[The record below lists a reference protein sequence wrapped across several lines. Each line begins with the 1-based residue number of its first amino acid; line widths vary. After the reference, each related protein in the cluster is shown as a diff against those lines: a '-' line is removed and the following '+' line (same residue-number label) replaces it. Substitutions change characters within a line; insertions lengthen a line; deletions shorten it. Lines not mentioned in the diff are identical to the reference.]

1 MIRRRKRFGFTLLEV
16 LISTILIGLA
26 ISALLAANGSST
38 RINGAGVN
46 MTTAEFLLEQIRELT
61 AVLPAID
68 PVTGTDTFGPEAGE
82 TLADYD
88 DVDDFNSV
96 GPIPAIDAARVSLTD
111 FSSFSQQIS
120 VSKVNDNNF
129 SLAVD
134 DDDPNSHFIRVT
146 VSVRQNGIEVCNASW
161 IRAQY

>member
-1 MIRRRKRFGFTLLEV
+1 MIRARKRFGFTLIEV
-16 LISTILIGLA
+16 LISTLLIGLA

-38 RINGAGVN
+38 RINGAGVD

-68 PVTGTDTFGPEAGE
+68 PETDTDTFGPEAGE

-96 GPIPAIDAARVSLTD
+96 TPLCPPIDAARTSLTA
-111 FSSFSQQIS
+111 FGTFSQQIS
-120 VSKVNDNNF
+120 VENVSANNF
-129 SLAVD
+129 SQL
-134 DDDPNSHFIRVT
+134 DPNSPFIRIT
-146 VSVRQNGIEVCNASW
+146 VSVRQNGSEVCNASW